1 MEPPLKIIA
10 VKSSITGIGWKPQY
24 VPLLR
29 TLVSTVH
36 TIVTHTFAFL
46 KYIFIQE
53 LENDPGFAL
62 EDFANVDF
70 YREVF
75 LSLLQSYK
83 PTRQTKSTK
92 LAIY

>member
-1 MEPPLKIIA
+1 KIIA

-24 VPLLR
+24 LLPLK

-36 TIVTHTFAFL
+36 ILVKHTFAFL

-53 LENDPGFAL
+53 LENNPAFAL

-70 YREVF
+70 YSEV
-75 LSLLQSYK
+75 
-83 PTRQTKSTK
+83 
-92 LAIY
+92 